1 MKNKILDVIIGI
13 IGIAIAILFIIFKD
27 NYQVLLYC
35 MSSLGIL
42 IGICFVLKKAN
53 YGYLIVSICGS
64 LLLSTIFY
72 YNKILGFN
80 DCVTFMICGSVALV
94 MFFTT
99 IFDYLIKKGIKMKYS
114 LNVVARV
121 IDLEKNRNVSKECYA
136 PVYEYMVD
144 DQYYE
149 IVAPYY
155 LDKNIPSIG
164 DELNLRV
171 DPKEPEQVY
180 FDKSLT
186 EEIKDKVVAIFLM
199 VVCVIIIIGLF

>member
-13 IGIAIAILFIIFKD
+13 LGIAAAILFIIFKD
-27 NYQVLLYC
+27 NYQILLYC
-35 MSSLGIL
+35 VSSLGAL
-42 IGICFVLKKAN
+42 IGICLVLKKAN
-53 YGYLIVSICGS
+53 YGYLVLSMCGS

-72 YNKILGFN
+72 YNKVLGFN
-80 DCVTFMICGSVALV
+80 DCITFMVCSSVALV

-99 IFDYLIKKGIKMKYS
+99 IFDFLIKKAIKSKYS
-114 LNVVARV
+114 LNVVGYV

-136 PVYEYMVD
+136 PVYEYIVEG
-144 DQYYE
+144 QCYE

-164 DELNLRV
+164 DELDLRV

-180 FDKSLT
+180 FNKSLK

-199 VVCVIIIIGLF
+199 VVCIIIIIGLF